1 MNKSLDHLENKL
13 SQQQTHMCIRLILTV
28 SAFVIAL
35 TNGQS
40 MDVDNVKA
48 PVSDMLEGLAGKQ
61 GSYHDISSYLGD
73 IPSGSFDFLQ
83 ILNKIVEYKQE
94 GWVMKYL
101 QRYNLIKD
109 MMKNGETTFLFDR
122 EQLRD
127 FQLNKHAPA
136 QLQHDHLDNVF
147 VECDKNGDGQLSY
160 QELKDCFS
168 IGPLND
174 YESSE

>member
-1 MNKSLDHLENKL
+1 
-13 SQQQTHMCIRLILTV
+13 MCIRLILTV

-136 QLQHDHLDNVF
+136 QLQDHDIQSKKHAPA
-147 VECDKNGDGQLSY
+147 QLQHHDIQIIQSKKHAPA
-160 QELKDCFS
+160 QLQHHDIQIIQSKKHA
-168 IGPLND
+168 
-174 YESSE
+174 